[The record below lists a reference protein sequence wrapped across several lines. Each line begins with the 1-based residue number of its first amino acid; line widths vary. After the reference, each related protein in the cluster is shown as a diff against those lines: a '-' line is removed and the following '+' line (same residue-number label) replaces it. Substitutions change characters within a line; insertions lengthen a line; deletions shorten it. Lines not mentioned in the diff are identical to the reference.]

1 MAAPTAAQNKAALD
15 QFILLPVSRHM
26 ISYLAQ
32 KASQVIRCTPSTPTS
47 EKNLPPTPPST
58 PPPTETTSS
67 SSLPPLPSLEAFI
80 TSLVTRSHVQ
90 VPTLMSSLVYLS
102 RLQSRLPPV
111 AKGMRCTVHRIFL
124 ASLILAAKN
133 LNDAS
138 PKNKYWA
145 RYSAVKGYEGFGF
158 SVTEVNLMEKQL
170 LFLLD
175 WDLRIE
181 PQDLYTHLEPF
192 LAPIRTELNARA
204 ERSTF
209 RKAERELAL
218 LQQAQRDAD
227 IAAQTTCHVSYLP
240 ASPASYLPS
249 PASNPNLYRPQR
261 PYHPR
266 SNSSTTTSS
275 LSRQVS
281 NSPPSLHSVPAL
293 SYYTSSRSS
302 SLSPPQLTTENSAQ
316 STPASENY
324 NPYSYYQHPAA
335 LTICSGAVKHS
346 YSGDEKPV
354 MEVRVRQQSEGEAD
368 PRYYGRG
375 RIGSVES
382 EDGSLPVPTSIE
394 CEKQPVSKRARIMG
408 GGILGRL
415 LGSRANSV
423 TNMHHMESY

>member
-1 MAAPTAAQNKAALD
+1 
-15 QFILLPVSRHM
+15 
-26 ISYLAQ
+26 
-32 KASQVIRCTPSTPTS
+32 
-47 EKNLPPTPPST
+47 
-58 PPPTETTSS
+58 
-67 SSLPPLPSLEAFI
+67 
-80 TSLVTRSHVQ
+80 
-90 VPTLMSSLVYLS
+90 MSSLVYLS

-192 LAPIRTELNARA
+192 LAPIRTELSARA

-209 RKAERELAL
+209 HKAERELAL
-218 LQQAQRDAD
+218 LQQAQREAEL
-227 IAAQTTCHVSYLP
+227 AAQASFHVSYLP

-261 PYHPR
+261 PHHPR
-266 SNSSTTTSS
+266 SNSSTTMSS
-275 LSRQVS
+275 LSRTVS
-281 NSPPSLHSVPAL
+281 NSPPSLRSVPPLTHYA
-293 SYYTSSRSS
+293 SSSRSSSPRSS
-302 SLSPPQLTTENSAQ
+302 SLSPPQLTNESSAQ

-324 NPYSYYQHPAA
+324 HAYHNPYPYYQHHPSS
-335 LTICSGAVKHS
+335 LTIGGGGGGAVKHS
-346 YSGDEKPV
+346 YCGDEKPM
-354 MEVRVRQQSEGEAD
+354 MEIRVRQQSEGEAD

-375 RIGSVES
+375 RMGSVES
-382 EDGSLPVPTSIE
+382 EDGSLPGVGAIVE
-394 CEKQPVSKRARIMG
+394 LEKQPVSKRARIMG

-415 LGSRANSV
+415 LGSRSNSV
-423 TNMHHMESY
+423 TNVHTDIY